1 MVAKNGRSK
10 LSAQH
15 IQLTPLAASASG
27 MGELI
32 AAHDW
37 QRTPLGPLPL
47 WQAPLRLAVDA
58 MLMSPFPSAVVW
70 GPDLTVIHN
79 SAYVR
84 LLDGLNVALGKRF
97 DALWEKNWKEVGPWV
112 FKALQGHASFVEDQP
127 LWVVSA
133 NDGVKAWYAF
143 SYTPICDEQREVAG
157 FLHTVIETTASV
169 DALNNWR
176 EQAQAFEQ
184 QIKRYLVDRESIWQ
198 LSRDAMITV
207 TRDLRLQAANPAWL
221 RILGWTMAEVND
233 IPILQLVHP
242 ADRAEVE
249 VAVIDFVRD
258 QGAEQLETR
267 LRHNDGHYRWFR
279 WTAKFDGT
287 FLTAVG
293 RDITDDR
300 EEAMRQSQAL
310 LRGNQQLEVVSHL
323 AGGMAHEMNNL
334 LSGISGSLE
343 LLQRRLSQGRLER
356 IDHYVVLARD
366 SVQRAMTLTHRL
378 LAFSRHQP
386 LSPKPL
392 DINRQLSTMESLL
405 HQVLGAEM
413 RLRWQMD
420 VEPWTVCLDD
430 SQLESTLVNLCANA
444 RDACL
449 GRGIVTVRTTNTRLT
464 TAFPDATGLPPGDY
478 VAVHVSDDGHGMPAE
493 DVARAFEPFFTTKPV
508 GRGAGMG
515 LSMIHGFVGQSGG
528 YMWIESI
535 LDQGTTVSMLFP
547 RCAEAIPEVPPA
559 RVPTVQRANGQR
571 VLLVDDEHN
580 LRLLMREYLRERGFE
595 VCDVTDAN
603 SALDRFRHKGSFDL
617 VITDIGLPGG
627 FSGRQ
632 VARAMRMIKPEQKIL
647 FITGYTQPTLEPQL
661 LEAPGTALLLKPFP
675 LEALA
680 NQAMLMLTE

>member
-1 MVAKNGRSK
+1 
-10 LSAQH
+10 
-15 IQLTPLAASASG
+15 

-37 QRTPLGPLPL
+37 WQTALGPLPL

-70 GPDLTVIHN
+70 GPELTVIHN
-79 SAYVR
+79 SEYQR
-84 LLDGLNVALGKRF
+84 LLEGMNHALGKGF
-97 DALWEKNWKEVGPWV
+97 DALWASNWEEVGPWV
-112 FKALQGHASFVEDQP
+112 YKALQGHASFVEDQP
-127 LWVVSA
+127 LWIARA
-133 NDGVKAWYAF
+133 NSDSKAWYAF

-169 DALNNWR
+169 EALEKWR
-176 EQAQAFEQ
+176 DQAQAFEE
-184 QIKRYLVDRESIWQ
+184 QIKRYLVDRESMWQ

-207 TRDLRLQAANPAWL
+207 TRDLKLKAANPAWL
-221 RILGWTMAEVND
+221 RILNWTMAEVHD

-258 QGAEQLETR
+258 QGADQLETR
-267 LRHNDGHYRWFR
+267 LRHSDGHYRTFR

-287 FLTAVG
+287 MLTAVG

-300 EEAMRQSQAL
+300 EEAMRQAQAMLRDSQQMEL
-310 LRGNQQLEVVSHL
+310 VSHL

-334 LSGISGSLE
+334 LSGIGGSLE
-343 LLQRRLSQGRLER
+343 MLQRRLIQGRLDR
-356 IDHYVVLARD
+356 IDNYVELARD

-392 DINRQLSTMESLL
+392 DINRQLSAMEPLL
-405 HQVLGAEM
+405 LQVLGAEM
-413 RLRWQMD
+413 RLHWHKD
-420 VEPWTVCLDD
+420 VHPWAVCLDVA
-430 SQLESTLVNLCANA
+430 QLESTFVSLCANA

-449 GRGIVTVRTTNTRLT
+449 GRGNVTVRTTNMRLAS
-464 TAFPDATGLPPGDY
+464 AFPDQSGLPPGDY
-478 VAVHVSDDGHGMPAE
+478 VAVHVSDDGHGMTSE
-493 DVARAFEPFFTTKPV
+493 ELARACDPFFTTKPV
-508 GRGAGMG
+508 GHGAGLG
-515 LSMIHGFVGQSGG
+515 LSMVHGFVGQSGG
-528 YMWIESI
+528 YMWLESAP
-535 LDQGTTVSMLFP
+535 DDGAMVSMLFP
-547 RCAEAIPEVPPA
+547 RSTETIPEVPPA
-559 RVPTVQRANGQR
+559 RVPTVMRGEGLR
-571 VLLVDDEHN
+571 LLLVDDELN
-580 LRLLMREYLRERGFE
+580 LRMLMREYLRERGFE

-603 SALDRFRHKGSFDL
+603 SALDCFRHNGPFDL

-647 FITGYTQPTLEPQL
+647 FITGYTHTILEPQL
-661 LEAPGTALLLKPFP
+661 FEAPGTELMLKPFP
-675 LEALA
+675 LESLADQAL
-680 NQAMLMLTE
+680 LMLNE